1 MERFINPETLRT
13 LRKKKGWSQLRLAEE
28 ANVERRT
35 IVKNE
40 QSDPVRSRI
49 YVVQQ
54 IAQALGVS
62 EDVLTTPLPD
72 SEINKD
78 SQIFL
83 DLDEAIRTRDR
94 RSSMRIIE
102 YLSCKLAS
110 ALHQC
115 HLELTDD
122 WIEKLRTISAPIPQ
136 NIPRWQ
142 SYYTLSENDDA
153 VFFQFLKECY
163 KRFEGAPFSIDH
175 ILRLDKDSEVGAAL
189 RSLPVMESGKV
200 NPYRLEAYLRMK
212 NKVTAG
218 DFRLLLISNLKG
230 HLWCVSPSPVPG

>member
-40 QSDPVRSRI
+40 QSDPVRSRLF
-49 YVVQQ
+49 VVQQ
-54 IAQALGVS
+54 IAKALGVS
-62 EDVLTTPLPD
+62 EDVLTSPLPE

-83 DLDEAIRTRDR
+83 DLDEAIRIRDHG
-94 RSSMRIIE
+94 SAMRILE

-110 ALHQC
+110 ALYQC
-115 HLELTDD
+115 DLELSDG

-136 NIPRWQ
+136 KMPRWQ
-142 SYYTLSENDDA
+142 SYYTLPENDDA
-153 VFFQFLKECY
+153 IFSQFLRACHTH
-163 KRFEGAPFSIDH
+163 FEDASFSTDY
-175 ILRLDKDSEVGAAL
+175 ILSIDKDSEVGEAL

-200 NPYRLEAYLRMK
+200 NPYRLDAYLRMK

-230 HLWCVSPSPVPG
+230 HLWSVSPSPAPG